1 MNCLVCEIETSNSKY
16 CSLSCQMKHRNIL
29 SRIENIQKY
38 LLNPTKC
45 KKCFTTLS
53 YDDKNKQFCSRSC
66 SAMYNNA
73 TRILSDKAL
82 FNIRNGN
89 KKYHELNQN
98 KKRNKNIENY
108 NLKPNKCSICNNK
121 LEYNKRNHKTCSK
134 HCYIKLISTNAI
146 NNPNVGGYKSEKQLR
161 RYQSIYK
168 GYKLDSGG
176 EKYLVSELDKLGI
189 KWIKND
195 ASWGKFY
202 FFINLE
208 GKKRK
213 YYPDF
218 YLPQC
223 DIWVEMKGKR
233 YMRPDDNLRRAAVPD
248 NRIKLVMN
256 NEVKDFINQVEELL
270 K

>member
-1 MNCLVCEIETSNSKY
+1 MNCLVCKIETSNPKY

-38 LLNPTKC
+38 LIKPNKC
-45 KKCFTTLS
+45 KKCSTTLS
-53 YDDKNKQFCSRSC
+53 YDEKNKQFCSRSC
-66 SAMYNNA
+66 SAMYNNGI
-73 TRILSDKAL
+73 RILSEKASA
-82 FNIRNGN
+82 NIRIGSNR
-89 KKYHELNQN
+89 YHELNQN
-98 KKRNKNIENY
+98 KKRNKNIEYY

-121 LEYNKRNHKTCSK
+121 LEYNKRKHKTCSSK
-134 HCYIKLISTNAI
+134 CYAKLISI
-146 NNPNVGGYKSEKQLR
+146 FSKNNPNIGGYKNEKQLR
-161 RYQSIYK
+161 RHQSIYK

-176 EKYLVSELDKLGI
+176 EKYLVTELDKLGI

-202 FFINLE
+202 FFTNLKGE
-208 GKKRK
+208 KRK

-223 DIWVEMKGKR
+223 DIWIEMKGKR
-233 YMRPDDNLRRAAVPD
+233 YMRPDDHLRRLAIPD

-256 NEVKDFINQVEELL
+256 NQVKEFIKELPKLL